1 MEPNLNLW
9 ERFLN
14 LFTQVR
20 AGEGKAVLIYFTYAA
35 LIILSYYVFKT
46 LREPLIIG
54 SASAEAKSYATAL
67 AAFVLLLFMPIYS
80 RLFRRYSRERLVSG
94 LALAFAAMGV
104 VFACLYSSGA
114 SIGYPYYVWVS
125 IYGVVMVTQFW
136 AFATGSFNVKT
147 GKRLFPVILM
157 GSSLGGLLGA
167 KVADYVVSYL
177 NIGVGLMMASLI
189 IAITACLPFIAQ
201 KSVPGVSHC
210 VDCDHYEPKPASLLG
225 GISTVFNS
233 KLMILIAIYALLLN
247 IINSTGEYIFADL
260 LISSA
265 DEKGFVDTA
274 DREKYIGHIY
284 AKFAFWTTAIALL
297 IQMFIVSR
305 VFIWLGVCFAAM
317 IMPMAL
323 TFGYMLG
330 GMFPVF
336 TCIYMLKIIDNSLD
350 YSITNTVRQTLFL
363 PATNEEKFEAKTAID
378 TLFWRLG
385 DLIQAGIVFVAVN
398 WLGWGVQQLLFAMS
412 LVALVWFYWS
422 LKLGQEYRA
431 RVREHVEDAPVVNEP
446 IGIVIVSPG
455 SVLELTIPSNT
466 FVASDPSDEL
476 KLSVQ
481 MTGGAQLPEWLT
493 FSSSERKL
501 SGDVPPT
508 LKERIDITLT
518 ALDNSGLTADS
529 EFSLQPEAI

>member
-1 MEPNLNLW
+1 
-9 ERFLN
+9 
-14 LFTQVR
+14 
-20 AGEGKAVLIYFTYAA
+20 
-35 LIILSYYVFKT
+35 
-46 LREPLIIG
+46 
-54 SASAEAKSYATAL
+54 
-67 AAFVLLLFMPIYS
+67 
-80 RLFRRYSRERLVSG
+80 
-94 LALAFAAMGV
+94 
-104 VFACLYSSGA
+104 
-114 SIGYPYYVWVS
+114 
-125 IYGVVMVTQFW
+125 
-136 AFATGSFNVKT
+136 
-147 GKRLFPVILM
+147 M
-157 GSSLGGLLGA
+157 GSE
-167 KVADYVVSYL
+167 
-177 NIGVGLMMASLI
+177 M
-189 IAITACLPFIAQ
+189 
-201 KSVPGVSHC
+201 
-210 VDCDHYEPKPASLLG
+210 
-225 GISTVFNS
+225 
-233 KLMILIAIYALLLN
+233 
-247 IINSTGEYIFADL
+247 
-260 LISSA
+260 
-265 DEKGFVDTA
+265 
-274 DREKYIGHIY
+274 
-284 AKFAFWTTAIALL
+284 
-297 IQMFIVSR
+297 
-305 VFIWLGVCFAAM
+305 
-317 IMPMAL
+317 
-323 TFGYMLG
+323 
-330 GMFPVF
+330 
-336 TCIYMLKIIDNSLD
+336 CIRDS
-350 YSITNTVRQTLFL
+350 TNTVRQTLFL